1 MLKWAASFTLN
12 RLFTLALIWLAMN
25 AYTRSS
31 CQAGA
36 SIAAPFEQAL
46 SGLRQ
51 ITHALE

>member
-12 RLFTLALIWLAMN
+12 RLFALALIWIAIN
-25 AYTRSS
+25 AYTKTS
-31 CQAGA
+31 CQAGGPLA
-36 SIAAPFEQAL
+36 GPFEQAL